1 MQYLRKK
8 GNDMEEDGS
17 SRKNVIW
24 LIFLG
29 LAKITDRLNRAM
41 NAVLSG
47 LSRGR
52 VPVQNDVL
60 IALNEGHEQGTV
72 SQNEVELIHNIFELE
87 ETEAKDI
94 MVHRKN
100 LAVLSDDTLLK
111 DAIEYAVQQNKSRL
125 PVYHEDMDNIV
136 GQIHIKDLLVR
147 CMQQSDYDKR
157 IGSLPGLVR
166 EIDLIPEITKINR
179 LYKMMQAKKRPL
191 VVVVDEYGQTAGLIA
206 LEDILEEIVGEIEDE
221 HDKEIPPIRRLDETS
236 YLIQGFASLE
246 EVAEQLEFELE
257 NDMDIDTMNGYVT
270 ATIGKIPGEH
280 EQIEFASNGYHF
292 KVTDVENKTIRSVIA
307 TKLAGTEKEW

>member
-1 MQYLRKK
+1 
-8 GNDMEEDGS
+8 MEEDSSS
-17 SRKNVIW
+17 SRKNFLW
-24 LIFLG
+24 LIFSG
-29 LAKITDRLNRAM
+29 LSKITDKTDRWVNS
-41 NAVLSG
+41 VLSG
-47 LSRGR
+47 LSQGR
-52 VPVQNDVL
+52 EPVQNDVL

-72 SQNEVELIHNIFELE
+72 SQNEVELIHNIFEFE

-111 DAIEYAVQQNKSRL
+111 DAIEYAVQQSKSRL
-125 PVYHEDMDNIV
+125 PVYHEDIDNIV
-136 GQIHIKDLLVR
+136 GQIHIKDLLGR

-157 IGSLPGLVR
+157 IGSLSGLIR
-166 EIDLIPEITKINR
+166 EIDLIPEITKINQ
-179 LYKMMQAKKRPL
+179 LYKMMQTKKRHL
-191 VVVVDEYGQTAGLIA
+191 VIVVDEYGQTAGLIA

-221 HDKEIPPIRRLDETS
+221 HDKEIPPIRKLDDSS
-236 YLIQGFASLE
+236 YMIQGFASLE
-246 EVAEQLEFELE
+246 EVAEQLGFEFEQ
-257 NDMDIDTMNGYVT
+257 DMDIDTMNGYVT

-280 EQIEFASNGYHF
+280 EQIEFEANGYHF